1 MSIYAIYF
9 SPTGGT
15 EKIVTFIAEQFG
27 VYQSIDLCEKTS
39 GLTNDF
45 SEEDL
50 CIIGVPSFGG
60 RVPSIALER
69 IKALNGNNATAIL
82 ITVYGNRAYEDTLI
96 ELEDTLIEKNFTC
109 QAAIAAIAEHS
120 IMHQFAT
127 GRPDQNDLT
136 ELASFAQKIKEKTNN
151 TVKTDFPPVH
161 VPGNRP
167 YRKYGTIPLI
177 PGASHTCGSCGLC
190 AAKCPSGAIP
200 SNNPKQTDKDKCISC
215 MRCISVCPTHSR
227 KLNPLMLA
235 AASQKLKK
243 ACSGRKENE
252 LFL

>member
-27 VYQSIDLCEKTS
+27 EYQSIDLCEKTS
-39 GLTNDF
+39 DLTNDF
-45 SEEDL
+45 SKEDL

-60 RVPSIALER
+60 RVPAIALER
-69 IKALNGNNATAIL
+69 IKALSGNNATAIL

-136 ELASFAQKIKEKTNN
+136 VLSDFVRTCRYMFRVTDLTAN
-151 TVKTDFPPVH
+151 TVRFRLSLVLHIPVVPVDCAQRNARQEQFHLTILSRLIRTNVFPVCA
-161 VPGNRP
+161 VSASVQR
-167 YRKYGTIPLI
+167 IP
-177 PGASHTCGSCGLC
+177 AS
-190 AAKCPSGAIP
+190 
-200 SNNPKQTDKDKCISC
+200 
-215 MRCISVCPTHSR
+215 
-227 KLNPLMLA
+227 
-235 AASQKLKK
+235 
-243 ACSGRKENE
+243 
-252 LFL
+252 

>member
-39 GLTNDF
+39 DLTNDF

-167 YRKYGTIPLI
+167 YREYGTIPLI

-215 MRCISVCPTHSR
+215 MRCVAICPHTAR
-227 KLNPLMLA
+227 KGSDVRLTALTAMLN
-235 AASQKLKK
+235 K
-243 ACSGRKENE
+243 ACRERREPE
-252 LFL
+252 LYI

>member
-1 MSIYAIYF
+1 ML
-9 SPTGGT
+9 
-15 EKIVTFIAEQFG
+15 
-27 VYQSIDLCEKTS
+27 QSGES
-39 GLTNDF
+39 GSRTDITLP
-45 SEEDL
+45 EPQKQLLHE
-50 CIIGVPSFGG
+50 
-60 RVPSIALER
+60 
-69 IKALNGNNATAIL
+69 IKALDKKIVLVLFNGRPLALTDIIEDCDAIL
-82 ITVYGNRAYEDTLI
+82 EAWFPGTAGGLSICDCLFGDYNPSGRLTVSFPYHVGQEPLYY
-96 ELEDTLIEKNFTC
+96 
-109 QAAIAAIAEHS
+109 S
-120 IMHQFAT
+120 QFAT

-136 ELASFAQKIKEKTNN
+136 VLSDFVRKIKEKDNN
-151 TVKTDFPPVH
+151 SIKSDHLPVH

-167 YRKYGTIPLI
+167 YREYGTIPLI

-200 SNNPKQTDKDKCISC
+200 SDNPTQTDKDKCISC

>member
-1 MSIYAIYF
+1 M
-9 SPTGGT
+9 
-15 EKIVTFIAEQFG
+15 
-27 VYQSIDLCEKTS
+27 
-39 GLTNDF
+39 
-45 SEEDL
+45 
-50 CIIGVPSFGG
+50 
-60 RVPSIALER
+60 
-69 IKALNGNNATAIL
+69 
-82 ITVYGNRAYEDTLI
+82 I
-96 ELEDTLIEKNFTC
+96 ELEDALIEKNFTC

-136 ELASFAQKIKEKTNN
+136 VLTSFAQKIKEKTNN

-167 YRKYGTIPLI
+167 YREYGTIPLI

-200 SNNPKQTDKDKCISC
+200 SDNPKQTDKDKCISC

>member
-39 GLTNDF
+39 DLTNDF

-60 RVPSIALER
+60 RVPAIALER
-69 IKALNGNNATAIL
+69 IKALSGNNATAIL

-136 ELASFAQKIKEKTNN
+136 ELASFAQKIKEN
-151 TVKTDFPPVH
+151 TVRFRLSLVLHIPVVPVDCAQRNARQEQFHLTILRRLIRTNVFPVCA
-161 VPGNRP
+161 VSASVQR
-167 YRKYGTIPLI
+167 IP
-177 PGASHTCGSCGLC
+177 AS
-190 AAKCPSGAIP
+190 
-200 SNNPKQTDKDKCISC
+200 
-215 MRCISVCPTHSR
+215 
-227 KLNPLMLA
+227 
-235 AASQKLKK
+235 
-243 ACSGRKENE
+243 
-252 LFL
+252 

>member
-167 YRKYGTIPLI
+167 YREYGTIPLI
-177 PGASHTCGSCGLC
+177 PGAHIPVVPVDC
-190 AAKCPSGAIP
+190 AQRNARQEQFHLTTLSRLIRTNVFPVCAVSASVQRIP
-200 SNNPKQTDKDKCISC
+200 
-215 MRCISVCPTHSR
+215 
-227 KLNPLMLA
+227 
-235 AASQKLKK
+235 AS
-243 ACSGRKENE
+243 
-252 LFL
+252 